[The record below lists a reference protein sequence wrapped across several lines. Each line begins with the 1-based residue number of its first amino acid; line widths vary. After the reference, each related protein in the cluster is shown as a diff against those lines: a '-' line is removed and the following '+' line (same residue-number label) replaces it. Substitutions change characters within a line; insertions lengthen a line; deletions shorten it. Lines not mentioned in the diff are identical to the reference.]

1 MVRVPRVLIVGGYG
15 VFGRLL
21 AAGLLRRT
29 PAEIVIAGRN
39 PAEAKRACRDLD
51 RSGRGRVEP
60 MAIDLARSG
69 ELRRAAEGCLA
80 VACTAGPFQGLPA
93 GIVDEVVE
101 AGAHWVDIADATDW
115 VLGILE
121 APELDERARAAGVA
135 VGTGLSTLPALS
147 GTLASALLE
156 RVPQARTATVVLSI
170 GNRNRKGSAAIASA
184 LVGGMRDSSR
194 VETPLGQRLAY
205 RIDAPDERLL
215 AKEQLET
222 TCWVALESPIARGVA
237 LLARSRS
244 AQYDPSTVMARA
256 RLLSRLSSLWGFGTR
271 GGCVQVELRDERRS
285 GAVAAFVGSDQ
296 RMAILP
302 AAIVVE
308 RLVDRSTTLHG
319 VIRPGDWLPAADW
332 IAELRRRELR
342 ALWREVGNDPSLP
355 S

>member
-21 AAGLLRRT
+21 AAELLRTT
-29 PAEIVIAGRN
+29 PAEVVVAGRN
-39 PAEAKRACRDLD
+39 PTEAGRACRDLD
-51 RSGRGRVEP
+51 RSWPGRVEP
-60 MAIDLARSG
+60 MAIDLARPG

-80 VACTAGPFQGLPA
+80 VACTAGPFQGLRA
-93 GIVDEVVE
+93 RIVDEVIE

-115 VLGILE
+115 VLGIVE
-121 APELDERARAAGVA
+121 DAELDERARAAGVA

-147 GTLASALLE
+147 GTLASALLG

-184 LVGGMRDSSR
+184 LVGGMGESSR
-194 VETPLGQRLAY
+194 VETPLGPRLAY

-215 AKEQLET
+215 AQKQLET
-222 TCWVALESPIARGVA
+222 TCWVALESPIARRVA
-237 LLARSRS
+237 ILARSRS
-244 AQYDPSTVMARA
+244 AQRDPSTMMTRA
-256 RLLSRLSSLWGFGTR
+256 RFLSRLSSLWSVGTS
-271 GGCVQVELRDERRS
+271 GGCVQVELRDERGS

-308 RLVDRSTTLHG
+308 RLVEGSIQLRG
-319 VIRPGDWLPAADW
+319 VIRPVDWLPAADW
-332 IAELRRRELR
+332 VAELRRRGLR
-342 ALWREVGNDPSLP
+342 ALWREIGNDPSLR

>member
-1 MVRVPRVLIVGGYG
+1 MVRVPRVLIAGGYG

-21 AAGLLRRT
+21 AAELLRTT
-29 PAEIVIAGRN
+29 PADIVIGGRN
-39 PAEAKRACRDLD
+39 PAEVGRACRELD
-51 RSGRGRVEP
+51 RSRQGRVEP
-60 MAIDLARSG
+60 MAIDLARPG
-69 ELRRAAEGCLA
+69 ELRRAAEGCVA
-80 VACTAGPFQGLPA
+80 VACTAGPFQGLRA

-121 APELDERARAAGVA
+121 DPELDERACAAGVA

-147 GTLASALLE
+147 GTLAGALLE
-156 RVPQARTATVVLSI
+156 RLPRARTATVVLSI

-184 LVGGMRDSSR
+184 LVSGMRDSSR
-194 VETPLGQRLAY
+194 VETPLGPRLAY

-222 TCWVALESPIARGVA
+222 TCWVALESPIARRVA
-237 LLARSRS
+237 LLSRSRS
-244 AQYDPSTVMARA
+244 AQRDPSTVMARA
-256 RLLSRLSSLWGFGTR
+256 RFLSRLSSLWNFGTS
-271 GGCVQVELRDERRS
+271 GGCVQVELRDERGS

-308 RLVDRSTTLHG
+308 RLVEGSTQLHG
-319 VIRPGDWLPAADW
+319 VIRPTDWMPAADW
-332 IAELRRRELR
+332 IAELRRRGLR
-342 ALWREVGNDPSLP
+342 ALWRGVGRNPSL
-355 S
+355 SG